1 MLGTRW
7 YKVLNDL
14 SGNKVRTLLIVL
26 SIAVGLFAVG
36 MIVSARTILAT
47 EMDRSYAAIQPSDG
61 IVRTLE
67 TFDEDFVRAVRAMPE
82 VAEVDARRVLDTRVQ
97 IGSTDLAES
106 NGVPSVESVK
116 SVEISLRVFAVRDY
130 DAMRVDLIFPSP
142 GGEGP
147 GVRSWPPPERE
158 ILIERAALALLNAQ
172 VGDVL
177 TLELPGGRTRA
188 LRIAGLAHDMVQ
200 VPAQFDGTPYGYIA
214 FETLAWLG
222 EPHGFNELHVRVAPP
237 SVLPDGG
244 EAGGDYIRAVI
255 NQ

>member
-47 EMDRSYAAIQPSDG
+47 EMDRSYAAIHPSDG
-61 IVRTLE
+61 IIRTLE

-106 NGVPSVESVK
+106 NGGPSVDPLNP
-116 SVEISLRVFAVRDY
+116 LR
-130 DAMRVDLIFPSP
+130 SP
-142 GGEGP
+142 CACSP
-147 GVRSWPPPERE
+147 C
-158 ILIERAALALLNAQ
+158 A
-172 VGDVL
+172 
-177 TLELPGGRTRA
+177 TT
-188 LRIAGLAHDMVQ
+188 
-200 VPAQFDGTPYGYIA
+200 TPC
-214 FETLAWLG
+214 AW
-222 EPHGFNELHVRVAPP
+222 
-237 SVLPDGG
+237 
-244 EAGGDYIRAVI
+244 I
-255 NQ
+255 